1 MVAALLLGMLL
12 LCCCADNSP
21 PDNDAQTLPELVI
34 GSDYYEPFV
43 YRDEYGNFAGI
54 DVDLATEV
62 CRNIGYA
69 PKFVHIDWTE
79 KKTLLESGE
88 IDCLWGCFSVN
99 GRETLYSWTLPY
111 MNSIQVVAV
120 PFDSDITS
128 VADLEGK
135 RLAVQST
142 TKPDEIFSSE
152 AGKKDPSVPNLK
164 RLDCFPDISYAFAA
178 VNNGYVDAV
187 AGHELVLR
195 NYMQTSSAK
204 LKILSDPLLEVQV
217 GVAFLTGTHTD
228 VIEKIN
234 QTLYLLKNN
243 GYLTQLIT
251 NYGLNPEMY
260 IVDYGQEN

>member
-43 YRDEYGNFAGI
+43 YRDEDGNFAGI

-152 AGKKDPSVPNLK
+152 AGEKDPSVPNLK

-178 VNNGYVDAV
+178 INNGYVDAV
-187 AGHELVLR
+187 AGHELVLY
-195 NYMQTSSAK
+195 NYMQTSSTK